1 MFAPVTCF
9 VTFVLFGRRLSGNN
23 LYRRVLTKPKMYSR
37 PSGSV
42 PSAPPTSPRT
52 ETSSGVSLPGT
63 SSSSL
68 PLGGQGK
75 QEGSQG
81 APGVLSGGLPPLPL
95 DLGRAR
101 GVEVPLGCRLGA
113 LPLLL
118 RERAKWEL
126 PARCRLLFQA
136 PPTSL
141 SLPNS
146 HRTFHDVRIRGRLR
160 SLATACYPPVVLD
173 LRIEEQGRIRGPG
186 HVGVALVD
194 VAVVLALA
202 PLPVRG
208 QEVESVDFGHRPLG
222 SLLVPAR
229 AGCGRGL
236 LTATACG
243 VGAPGLDP
251 WVDTDHTLTACGVTG
266 GGLLTAPGRAISV
279 CVSLPAG
286 DSGRTLSRI
295 ARVTARGQAG
305 DYLALLPACGGHAGD
320 YLALL
325 PACGQRRNPGG
336 CWGGCLAASCG
347 FWSGGGCHSCCR
359 RSGFNRASVC
369 FTGSCQVFFE
379 PVRILFPV
387 AIGGI
392 AGVTAS
398 AAGSGGCCVP
408 INCCWWSSHILVYG
422 CWVWGPLCP

>member
-1 MFAPVTCF
+1 MVPSYHLSIETPTPLVLGVGVMFAPVTCF
-9 VTFVLFGRRLSGNN
+9 VTFVLFGRRLSGNK
-23 LYRRVLTKPKMYSR
+23 LYRRVLTKRKKSSR

-42 PSAPPTSPRT
+42 PTALPTSPRE

-63 SSSSL
+63 SSSSSSL

-75 QEGSQG
+75 REGSQG
-81 APGVLSGGLPPLPL
+81 APGVLSGGLPPLPPL

-101 GVEVPLGCRLGA
+101 GVEVPLGCRLGHAGA

-118 RERAKWEL
+118 LLRELAKWEL
-126 PARCRLLFQA
+126 PARCRLPFPA

-160 SLATACYPPVVLD
+160 SLATACYPPVVLN

-208 QEVESVDFGHRPLG
+208 QEVESVDSGHCPLG
-222 SLLVPAR
+222 SFLVPAR

-236 LTATACG
+236 LTATARG
-243 VGAPGLDP
+243 VGALGLNVTGLDP
-251 WVDTDHTLTACGVTG
+251 RIDTSHTVTTCGVTG

-279 CVSLPAG
+279 RVSLPAG
-286 DSGRTLSRI
+286 
-295 ARVTARGQAG
+295 
-305 DYLALLPACGGHAGD
+305 
-320 YLALL
+320 
-325 PACGQRRNPGG
+325 
-336 CWGGCLAASCG
+336 
-347 FWSGGGCHSCCR
+347 
-359 RSGFNRASVC
+359 
-369 FTGSCQVFFE
+369 GS
-379 PVRILFPV
+379 
-387 AIGGI
+387 A
-392 AGVTAS
+392 
-398 AAGSGGCCVP
+398 
-408 INCCWWSSHILVYG
+408 
-422 CWVWGPLCP
+422 